1 MIDIYMTGARFHV
14 DEPKAEMDAALLLD
28 SILSGRTTTMEE
40 GCIWPSMW
48 KSTLSKGL
56 ILTLSGDTDLRITP
70 TLNAEGLPEL
80 KISCCT
86 NESLCDVYNEA
97 EPCPQEAPE
106 DLSDLFS

>member
-1 MIDIYMTGARFHV
+1 
-14 DEPKAEMDAALLLD
+14 
-28 SILSGRTTTMEE
+28 
-40 GCIWPSMW
+40 MW
-48 KSTLSKGL
+48 ESTLSKGL

-70 TLNAEGLPEL
+70 ALNAEGLPEL